1 MNAPFD
7 IFQMIPVDRMLWR
20 GTAGS
25 VDEAQA
31 RVREL
36 AGGAGGK
43 YLILCL
49 QTGTGLVVDAGEPD
63 VTGDDLTRE
72 DRSLPSDMAGTSG
85 S

>member
-1 MNAPFD
+1 MNPPLD
-7 IFQMIPVDRMLWR
+7 IFQMVPVDRVLWR

-36 AGGAGGK
+36 ADSSPGK

-49 QTGTGLVVDAGEPD
+49 QTGTGLVINTDHAD
-63 VTGDDLTRE
+63 
-72 DRSLPSDMAGTSG
+72 GTAPG
-85 S
+85 RRRRKKAN